1 MISKLP
7 RWVESGA
14 FILALIA
21 GFINSIGLL
30 GFQHQAISHL
40 SGTATQF
47 GTGLITASF
56 SSSLH
61 LLLILISFVIGSII
75 SGYYL
80 KGGSLKLGRRYSGL
94 LYLEAVL
101 LLAAIFYLSDQGGLT
116 GHYFASAACGL
127 QNALATTY
135 SGAVVRTTHMTGIF
149 TDIGIMVGAKL
160 RGEAFDKRK
169 LLLFLLIITGFIS
182 GGALGAYFFEVFYFQ
197 ALFIPVVICTLLA
210 FSYSMYSMKMNR

>member
-1 MISKLP
+1 MISRLP

-21 GFINSIGLL
+21 GFINSVGLL

-61 LLLILISFVIGSII
+61 LLFILISFVIGSVI

-94 LYLEAVL
+94 LYLEGL
-101 LLAAIFYLSDQGGLT
+101 LLLISIFYLSKDGLA

-149 TDIGIMVGAKL
+149 TDIGIMIGAKL

-169 LLLFLLIITGFIS
+169 LLLFMLIITGFIS
-182 GGALGAYFFEVFYFQ
+182 GGVLGAYFFDLFYFQ
-197 ALFIPVVICTLLA
+197 ALYIPVFICIFLA
-210 FSYSMYSMKMNR
+210 LSYSIYSLKMNR

>member
-1 MISKLP
+1 M
-7 RWVESGA
+7 
-14 FILALIA
+14 
-21 GFINSIGLL
+21 
-30 GFQHQAISHL
+30 
-40 SGTATQF
+40 
-47 GTGLITASF
+47 
-56 SSSLH
+56 
-61 LLLILISFVIGSII
+61 
-75 SGYYL
+75 
-80 KGGSLKLGRRYSGL
+80 
-94 LYLEAVL
+94 